1 MYPKSLGK
9 AYFGD
14 RIWSPVYGQFQNGLT
29 LGYGDNGTPYCLREK
44 AEIRMSFRT
53 PESLQ

>member
-1 MYPKSLGK
+1 MTHKRKWRHLSHPRPPIKTVRGK
-9 AYFGD
+9 Q
-14 RIWSPVYGQFQNGLT
+14 RQV
-29 LGYGDNGTPYCLREK
+29 EK